1 MAKDGKFGMFGGVF
15 TPSILTI
22 LGVIMY
28 LRLPW
33 VVGNSGLYLALGV
46 ILVAHAVSLSTG
58 LSISSIA
65 TDKKV
70 GAGGP
75 YYIISRSF
83 GLPIGGAIGLAL
95 FLGLSFSISLYV
107 IGFCESFLSYI
118 DVAPSKTNIRIAGTA
133 TIILLTT
140 ITFISTSLA
149 IKTQFFILIAIVAS
163 LFAIFLSG
171 LNGDFGPDAVAPA
184 ADAAKAAAAKAAEA
198 KDGGGGGGGASFAVL
213 FGIFFPA
220 VTGFTAGVNMSGDL
234 RDPKSAIPKG
244 TMLAIIVGMVVYLVL
259 GWFLATRVDA
269 EALRNNP
276 EILQDIALWAPLV
289 VAGIWGATLSSALGS
304 ILGAPRILQA
314 MSLDRITPRV
324 FARGFGPTLEPRNAL
339 FLAFAIGEAGILIA
353 ELNAIA
359 RIVSMVFLAMYGSV
373 NIACAIEAW
382 ASPDFR
388 PKFRIPN
395 IIPILGAGACI
406 LLMIQL
412 DVLYSAGALLLMLLA
427 FVVLSRRQLSLEA
440 GDTWEGVW
448 ASLVRVGLQRL
459 HRSEGQ
465 QRNWRPNMLMFDDH
479 EHPRHTHMKEFSMSL
494 VTGNGMVTDFAL
506 ADNKRGPRDTT
517 LSDEENAGYFE
528 RTLVTNDRFESIRSL
543 VQHHGFSGIQ
553 PNTLLLPWR
562 WQSEASED
570 YLEALKV
577 AAENDL
583 NLLLFEEAHR
593 DIDRTKV
600 KPRIDVW
607 WWSDNGNLA
616 LSVSLVRFLTRS
628 PAWEDAGV
636 RVLIVGSGIEDED
649 QLLRAK
655 AMRHLEQSRV
665 EANVRVIPP
674 PVGTTAHHTLVTDTS
689 KDAAL
694 CIVGLPV
701 DLGSADVDTLDG
713 LEKISGLA
721 GGVVVLRANKAF
733 PRVLGTALRQER
745 DQRAALETEEIETLE
760 LPVPD
765 HREVST
771 AANLIYDNMRVRLKR
786 WHERGVTRIY
796 ERHLDLCEKVRN
808 LAEQRYDAMLKAAE
822 ESNPPR
828 RRARANRATSTFLVE
843 AEKCLSEFLKN
854 DLSAQGTLLEEEL
867 TALMTRDVMLPE
879 GMPQILDIKI
889 DRSEFKAHEDDPPA
903 LRRWKRRQRWRRFYR
918 KKLRQAVP
926 LGQLARY
933 YHAEVIHTFV
943 VQTVH
948 RFEHDSHELIV
959 ELSRLLTVAER
970 RAHTHLNRSV
980 TAAASDFDVVE
991 HLQKTRDTTLNKID
1005 ELRDHT
1011 LEHIDLHRG
1020 RVLRRHL
1027 KICGRLGEDLSR
1039 LDAGPFIARERKR
1052 NRDGIDAMMGLNGS
1066 TEVWHERQ
1074 AALVARARMAVT
1086 IGSFRHQLTVAAIRA
1101 LEQLSAGVR
1110 TSALQ
1115 VCSQLRTELIKRRDN
1130 PTDTGDAP
1138 VVPREPNYDGS
1149 PVAIQLARAVAPMT
1163 AELPA
1168 VETTL
1173 SDETVLRLS
1182 QGELETIEHVTLSVR
1197 SGIQTLVETDLITR
1211 VEAEAGR
1218 IAELQ
1223 SHAWVVARDTIRL
1236 LAAQAPDE
1244 ESAGEDE
1251 DAEDDRISS
1260 TLSYSIERIEAEV
1273 ERLNEFLTNLD
1284 TTVSTA
1290 LERLSS
1296 ATSVL
1301 TLTGSLS
1308 GAGKKAQSR
1317 RASRVVAFVRGIGAR
1332 ARDLAARAIYRRSVA
1347 RAHTGGGAQQVREL
1361 VHKAQGDAKVLGELP
1376 RYYQHLFLGAL
1387 NINEAFFIG
1396 RERELESGI
1405 EALANPDHVGQRVV
1419 LVSGDRG
1426 AGKTTL
1432 CQQIA
1437 TATKS
1442 QSIWVS
1448 PPLGGSASA
1457 EAFRNA
1463 LAAAIGE
1470 RGTPE
1475 QLLAGLDQGSVVVID
1490 DIDLWWERRPGG
1502 LAGIDEMIRV
1512 IREATNN
1519 VGFVLAGSSHAIRL
1533 LDDVRPLSRLAT
1545 VHLRCEPLAA
1555 QQIKDVVMT
1564 RHTSTGLRIQ
1574 LGNTSEDA
1582 FTEWS
1587 LARLFHAHFE
1597 HSKGNVGASLRAW
1610 VAHVTDVTDER
1621 LHIRRPSNTS
1631 WDALGDL
1638 RPELTAILVELL
1650 LHKHAS
1656 MDKLQRVTN
1665 MGGSELSEA
1674 LAELRS
1680 IGLVIEYRR
1689 SVFQMTPQ
1697 AHTPV
1702 TAWLER
1708 GSLA

>member
-33 VVGNSGLYLALGV
+33 VMGNSGLWLGIMV
-46 ILVAHAVSLSTG
+46 IMVAHTVSLTTG
-58 LSISSIA
+58 LSVSSIA

-107 IGFCESFLSYI
+107 IGFSESFLAYI
-118 DVAPSKTNIRIAGTA
+118 DVEQSKNNIRICGTA
-133 TIILLTT
+133 TILALTT

-149 IKTQFFILIAIVAS
+149 IKMQFFILAAIVAS
-163 LFAIFLSG
+163 LVAIFGSG
-171 LNGDFGPDAVAPA
+171 LNPDFGPDLA
-184 ADAAKAAAAKAAEA
+184 AQAKEAAKAAGKTAKEA
-198 KDGGGGGGGASFAVL
+198 DGGGGVGFAVL

-244 TMLAIIVGMVVYLVL
+244 TMLAIVVGMVVYLVL
-259 GWFLATRVDA
+259 AWFLATRVSA
-269 EALRNNP
+269 EALRDNP
-276 EILQDIALWAPLV
+276 SVLQDMALWAPLV
-289 VAGIWGATLSSALGS
+289 IAGIWGATLSSALGS

-324 FARGFGPTLEPRNAL
+324 FAKGFGPTLEPRNAL

-395 IIPILGAGACI
+395 IIPLVGAGTCI

-412 DVLYSAGALLLMLLA
+412 DVLYSAAAILLMLLA
-427 FVVLSRRQLSLEA
+427 FVALKRRQLSLES

-448 ASLVRVGLQRL
+448 ASLVRVGLKRL
-459 HRSEGQ
+459 HLSTGQ
-465 QRNWRPNMLMFDDH
+465 QRNWRPNMLMFDEA
-479 EHPRHTHMKEFSMSL
+479 EHPRHTYIREFSMSL
-494 VTGNGMVTDFAL
+494 VTGNGMVTDFAM
-506 ADNKRGPRDTT
+506 ADKKSGPRDDPADDTQT
-517 LSDEENAGYFE
+517 AGYFA
-528 RTLVTNDRFESIRSL
+528 RGLVANDRFESIRSL
-543 VQHHGFSGIQ
+543 VQHHGFAGIQ

-562 WQSEASED
+562 WHKDAKAE
-570 YLEALKV
+570 YLETLQV

-593 DIDRTKV
+593 DIDRSKT

-607 WWSDNGNLA
+607 WWQDNGNLA

-628 PAWEDAGV
+628 AAWEDADV

-655 AMRHLEQSRV
+655 AVRHLEQSRV
-665 EANVRVIPP
+665 EAEFRIIPP

-694 CIVGLPV
+694 CIVGLPH
-701 DLGSADVDTLDG
+701 DLRNAEADSLDHLEHISALP
-713 LEKISGLA
+713 

-733 PRVLGTALRQER
+733 PQILGTALRSEH
-745 DQRAALETEEIETLE
+745 DSRAALETEEIETLE
-760 LPVPD
+760 LPIPD
-765 HREVST
+765 HREVSS
-771 AANLIYDNMRVRLKR
+771 AANEIYDNMRTRLKR

-796 ERHLDLCEKVRN
+796 ERHVDLCNRVRR
-808 LAEQRYDAMLKAAE
+808 LAEQRYDAMIKAAG

-828 RRARANRATSTFLVE
+828 RRARANRATSTFLTE
-843 AEKCLSEFLKN
+843 AYKSVAEFIEN
-854 DLSAQGTLLEEEL
+854 DVSAQATLLDEEL
-867 TALMTRDVMLPE
+867 GALMTRGVLLPE
-879 GMPQILDIKI
+879 DLPELLSITIPRAK
-889 DRSEFKAHEDDPPA
+889 FKADPDDDA
-903 LRRWKRRQRWRRFYR
+903 QLRRWKRSQRWRRFYR
-918 KKLRQAVP
+918 RKLPQTIP
-926 LGQLARY
+926 LAQLTRY
-933 YHAEVIHTFV
+933 YHIELIHTFV
-943 VQTVH
+943 QQTVH

-959 ELSRLLTVAER
+959 ELGRLLTVAER
-970 RAHTHLNRSV
+970 RSHTHLNRSV
-980 TAAASDFDVVE
+980 TASASDFNVVE
-991 HLQKTRDTTLNKID
+991 HLEKTKESTLKKID
-1005 ELRDHT
+1005 ELREHT
-1011 LEHIDLHRG
+1011 LEHIDQHRG
-1020 RVLRRHL
+1020 RVLRRHIKL
-1027 KICGRLGEDLSR
+1027 SRRLGDDLSR
-1039 LDAGPFIARERKR
+1039 LDAGPFIAKERKR
-1052 NRDGIDAMMGLNGS
+1052 NKDGIDSMVLLNS
-1066 TEVWHERQ
+1066 ATEAWRQ
-1074 AALVARARMAVT
+1074 RQTDLASRVRLAVRM
-1086 IGSFRHQLTVAAIRA
+1086 GSFRHQLTVAAMRA

-1115 VCSQLRTELIKRRDN
+1115 VCNQLRAELVLRRDD
-1130 PTDTGDAP
+1130 PEKVKQAP
-1138 VVPREPNYDGS
+1138 VVPKEPNYDGN
-1149 PVAIQLARAVAPMT
+1149 PVAVQLARSVAPMT

-1173 SDETVLRLS
+1173 TDETVLRLS
-1182 QGELETIEHVTLSVR
+1182 QGELGTIEQVTLSVR
-1197 SGIQTLVETDLITR
+1197 GGVQTLVETDLITR

-1218 IAELQ
+1218 ITELQ

-1236 LAAQAPDE
+1236 LAAQARE
-1244 ESAGEDE
+1244 EQVADDHEEEGD
-1251 DAEDDRISS
+1251 DDRIAS
-1260 TLSYSIERIEAEV
+1260 TLSYSIERIDAEV
-1273 ERLNEFLTNLD
+1273 ERLNDFMSNLD
-1284 TTVSTA
+1284 EAISSA
-1290 LERLSS
+1290 LKTLSE

-1301 TLTGSLS
+1301 TLAGSLA
-1308 GAGKKAQSR
+1308 GAGQKRQAR
-1317 RASRVVAFVRGIGAR
+1317 RASRVVAFARGIGAR
-1332 ARDLAARAIYRRSVA
+1332 TRDMAARLIYRRSVA
-1347 RAHTGGGAQQVREL
+1347 RSHDGGGAEQVRQL
-1361 VHKAQGDAKVLGELP
+1361 VHESQGDAKVMADLP

-1396 RERELESGI
+1396 RERELDIGI
-1405 EALANPDHVGQRVV
+1405 KALADPDHVGQRVV

-1437 TATKS
+1437 TAIKAPT
-1442 QSIWVS
+1442 IWVS

-1457 EAFRNA
+1457 DGFRNA

-1475 QLLAGLDQGSVVVID
+1475 QLLAGLDQGAIVVID

-1502 LAGIDEMIRV
+1502 LAAIDEIIRV
-1512 IREATNN
+1512 IRESTDN
-1519 VGFVLAGSSHAIRL
+1519 VGFVLSGSSHAIRL
-1533 LDDVRPLSRLAT
+1533 LDDVRPLSRLAMA
-1545 VHLRCEPLAA
+1545 HLRCAPLPA
-1555 QQIKDVVMT
+1555 QQIKDVVMA
-1564 RHTSTGLRIQ
+1564 RHTSTGLRMQ
-1574 LGNTSEDA
+1574 LGNTREDA

-1597 HSKGNVGASLRAW
+1597 YSKGNVGSSLRAW
-1610 VAHVTDVTDER
+1610 VAHITDVTDEH
-1621 LHIRRPSNTS
+1621 LHIRRPGSKP
-1631 WDALGDL
+1631 WDALSDL
-1638 RPELTAILVELL
+1638 RPELAAILVELL

-1665 MGGSELSEA
+1665 MGGSELTEA
-1674 LAELRS
+1674 LDELRS
-1680 IGLVIEYRR
+1680 IGLVTEYRR
-1689 SVFQMTPQ
+1689 SVFHMTPQ
-1697 AHTPV
+1697 AHVPV
-1702 TAWLER
+1702 TEWLQR